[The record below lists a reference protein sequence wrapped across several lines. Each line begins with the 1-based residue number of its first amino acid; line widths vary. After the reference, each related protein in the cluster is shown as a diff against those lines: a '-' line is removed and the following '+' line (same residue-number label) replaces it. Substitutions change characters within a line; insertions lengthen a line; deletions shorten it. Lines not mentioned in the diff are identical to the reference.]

1 MQTTLGPLTVV
12 VTGASGYIG
21 SAFVRYLQQQGRY
34 VLRLVT
40 HSDPNRIL
48 VGKDV
53 STHLV
58 NDFCEASQWEGV
70 LRGADIVVH
79 LAGRAHMLNERASES
94 AQPHYKTNV
103 QATAVLGEMA
113 LKHGIGRFVFVSS
126 VGVNGNRTRVNV
138 PFRES
143 DNPHPHNAY
152 THSKWAA
159 ELELLYLAK
168 SGRME
173 VVIVRPPLVYG
184 ADAPGNFG
192 MLKRA
197 VVRFWPLPLGAIDNR
212 RSLVAL
218 DNLVDFLAICM
229 AHPNAANQTF
239 LVSDGEDISTSG
251 LIREMSR
258 AAGVPCRLFTVPI
271 WMLGIAGVLSGKTSS
286 INGLCD
292 NLQVDI
298 SKARD
303 ILGWSPPVSPAEGVR
318 RAMTGI
324 MKNETNR

>member
-1 MQTTLGPLTVV
+1 VQTKPSPLTVV

-21 SAFVRYLQQQGRY
+21 SAFVRYLLQQGRY

-40 HSDPNRIL
+40 HSDPDRTL
-48 VGKDV
+48 VGNDV
-53 STHLV
+53 STYLV
-58 NDFCEASQWEGV
+58 KDFCEASQWEEV

-79 LAGRAHMLNERASES
+79 LAGRAHMLKERASES
-94 AQPHYKTNV
+94 AQQYYQPNV

-113 LKHGIGRFVFVSS
+113 LKHGVGRFVFVSS
-126 VGVNGNRTRVNV
+126 VGVNGNRTPVNA

-152 THSKWAA
+152 AHSKLAA
-159 ELELLYLAK
+159 EQKLLYLAK

-184 ADAPGNFG
+184 VDAPGNFG
-192 MLKRA
+192 LLKRA
-197 VVRFWPLPLGAIDNR
+197 VLRSWPLPLGAIDNR

-229 AHPNAANQTF
+229 THPNAANQTF

-258 AAGVPCRLFTVPI
+258 AAGVSCRLLPVPI
-271 WMLGIAGVLSGKTSS
+271 WMLGVVCVFAGKART

-298 SKARD
+298 SKARSM
-303 ILGWSPPVSPAEGVR
+303 LGWSSLVTPIEGVR
-318 RAMTGI
+318 RAMLGVRN
-324 MKNETNR
+324 NEANR

>member
-1 MQTTLGPLTVV
+1 VQTKTDPLTVV

-21 SAFVRYLQQQGRY
+21 SALVRYLQQQGRY

-40 HSDPNRIL
+40 HSDPDRMH
-48 VGKDV
+48 VGDDV
-53 STHLV
+53 STYMV
-58 NDFCEASQWEGV
+58 KDFCEASQWEHV

-79 LAGRAHMLNERASES
+79 LAGRAHMLKERASES
-94 AQPHYKTNV
+94 AKQYYQTNV
-103 QATAVLGEMA
+103 RATAVFGEMA
-113 LKHGIGRFVFVSS
+113 LKHGVRRFVFVSS
-126 VGVNGNRTRVNV
+126 VGVNGNRTRVGA

-152 THSKWAA
+152 AHSKWAA
-159 ELELLYLAK
+159 EQELWYLTN

-184 ADAPGNFG
+184 ADAPGNFDL
-192 MLKRA
+192 LKRA
-197 VVRFWPLPLGAIDNR
+197 VLRSWPLPLEAVDNR

-229 AHPNAANQTF
+229 AHPNAGNQTF
-239 LVSDGEDISTSG
+239 LVSDGEDVSTAG

-258 AAGVPCRLFTVPI
+258 AAGVSCRLLPVPI
-271 WMLGIAGVLSGKTSS
+271 WVLRIVGVFLGKKNA
-286 INGLCD
+286 INALCD

-298 SKARD
+298 SKVRSM
-303 ILGWSPPVSPAEGVR
+303 LGWSPLVTPIEGVR
-318 RAMTGI
+318 RAMLGI
-324 MKNETNR
+324 EKNEANR